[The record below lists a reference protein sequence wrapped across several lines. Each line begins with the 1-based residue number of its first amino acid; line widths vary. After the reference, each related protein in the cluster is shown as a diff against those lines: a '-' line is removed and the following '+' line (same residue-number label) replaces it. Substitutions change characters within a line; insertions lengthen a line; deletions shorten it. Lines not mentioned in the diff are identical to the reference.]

1 MKHILDTNLYIG
13 GGVDFVV
20 VPLISPTY
28 RPSVVPQF
36 GSFSLEASLPFAKSD
51 LDPLPSLWNTHVVG
65 QISEWI
71 DLDSPDEKLRKNSET
86 AFKQELAWAS
96 YLSLRACILPTPK
109 GDTWTNY
116 ARCAN
121 QFLQEHLKEMQL
133 WLRIP
138 LGKPDDDSKTLQTQD
153 DYWKIWN
160 SFRLLSDHNS
170 KLLVTLDN
178 LNTMPSDNS
187 LNHWYGEPVAAFIIH
202 TDSFLTRDGDNPKH
216 LSEGI
221 QKLITY
227 FLNHY
232 TQIIISENQL
242 NCSKDEE
249 SHLETNSAEDSRIH
263 RLLPYIDHVRSIYQ
277 QMDPLSEQERSQVAF
292 RDVLHPI
299 LQPFKEISQSMV
311 YSEQEKDEKKYMEYK
326 RAICQ
331 ALLDRVPDEEAS
343 VITTVLVVV
352 GAGRGALVR
361 TSLQAANETGRKL
374 KVYAVDRNLNAL
386 ASLYKQRE
394 SMGWND
400 IVTVIQT
407 DARHWNAPEKA
418 DILVGELLGCFGD
431 NELAPEILDGTRRIL
446 KKDGISIPSS
456 YTSFLQPVK
465 SSKLY
470 SAVKAKEQILTFETA
485 FVTKMHNVARLA
497 PCQPLF
503 TFTHP
508 KRSIK
513 ESNRRYRK
521 LQFVMPDVPESTM
534 VHGFAGYF
542 DATLYKDVHLGT
554 EPSKATPDVF
564 SWDEMYFPLREPICV
579 HRGSTLE
586 VHFWRC
592 CDSTKVW
599 YEWGVTSPSTSLVHN
614 CNARADCVWL
624 N

>member
-1 MKHILDTNLYIG
+1 
-13 GGVDFVV
+13 
-20 VPLISPTY
+20 
-28 RPSVVPQF
+28 
-36 GSFSLEASLPFAKSD
+36 
-51 LDPLPSLWNTHVVG
+51 
-65 QISEWI
+65 
-71 DLDSPDEKLRKNSET
+71 
-86 AFKQELAWAS
+86 
-96 YLSLRACILPTPK
+96 
-109 GDTWTNY
+109 
-116 ARCAN
+116 
-121 QFLQEHLKEMQL
+121 
-133 WLRIP
+133 
-138 LGKPDDDSKTLQTQD
+138 
-153 DYWKIWN
+153 
-160 SFRLLSDHNS
+160 
-170 KLLVTLDN
+170 
-178 LNTMPSDNS
+178 
-187 LNHWYGEPVAAFIIH
+187 
-202 TDSFLTRDGDNPKH
+202 
-216 LSEGI
+216 
-221 QKLITY
+221 
-227 FLNHY
+227 
-232 TQIIISENQL
+232 
-242 NCSKDEE
+242 
-249 SHLETNSAEDSRIH
+249 
-263 RLLPYIDHVRSIYQ
+263 
-277 QMDPLSEQERSQVAF
+277 MDPLSEQERSQVAF

-374 KVYAVDRNLNAL
+374 KVYAMDRNLNAL

-431 NELAPEILDGTRRIL
+431 NELASEILDGTQRIL

-592 CDSTKVW
+592 CDSTK
-599 YEWGVTSPSTSLVHN
+599 
-614 CNARADCVWL
+614 
-624 N
+624 